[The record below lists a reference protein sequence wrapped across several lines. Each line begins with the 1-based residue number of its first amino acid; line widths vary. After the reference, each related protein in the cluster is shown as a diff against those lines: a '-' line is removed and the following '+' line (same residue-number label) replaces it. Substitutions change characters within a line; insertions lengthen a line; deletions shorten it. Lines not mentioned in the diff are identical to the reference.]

1 MNDRSPRLRVHD
13 LGPLEVSVGDSRE
26 PIRGRRPTA
35 ILTLLA
41 IHANHPVPVDSLVD
55 ALWGD
60 EPSAG
65 ASSTL
70 DSHVFRLRKQLEPS
84 RATGAA
90 PSVLLKQDDAFRLVV
105 AADELDSST
114 FATRLDEAG
123 AAAAAGRFD
132 ECLRLCDEALA
143 LWRGTPGGVAAEAEW
158 AQAWRAGMAE
168 LRAQLHERRLD
179 ALIRSGRPERALP
192 AFDALIRETPYR
204 EHLHA
209 LRMEALYRCGRTDDA
224 LAAYEQVRRSLRDE
238 LGITPGPELRRV
250 QRQILDHDVALGTR
264 VSAAAAAPQI
274 HLPATMTALVGRE
287 ADLDRVDAL
296 LATHRLVTLTGTAG
310 TGKTRLGVEIARRA
324 AARHP
329 DGVWFVDLAPLTG
342 GEPIAE
348 IVLSTIGGTAA
359 TAGSAEEALRTAV
372 QDRRLLLVVDNCEH
386 VLTEAADV
394 LTTLLAGG
402 TELTV
407 LATSREPLELDGE
420 VIYPVEPLAVGDS
433 SAVALFLERLRT
445 AAPQAVAALDPAE
458 LRDCA
463 VDICTALDGLPLAI
477 ELAAARARVYTLEEI
492 RNQIRFDPTQLA
504 RIGRPGTPRRQSL
517 HSALW
522 TGVTGCS
529 RPRSSWC
536 TVGWPPC
543 RGPSGSTP
551 RPPPSGCP
559 PPRWPTCCRCW
570 STARS

>member
-143 LWRGTPGGVAAEAEW
+143 LWRGTLGGVAAEAEW

-209 LRMEALYRCGRTDDA
+209 LRMEACTGAGAPT
-224 LAAYEQVRRSLRDE
+224 
-238 LGITPGPELRRV
+238 
-250 QRQILDHDVALGTR
+250 TR
-264 VSAAAAAPQI
+264 WP
-274 HLPATMTALVGRE
+274 P
-287 ADLDRVDAL
+287 
-296 LATHRLVTLTGTAG
+296 
-310 TGKTRLGVEIARRA
+310 
-324 AARHP
+324 
-329 DGVWFVDLAPLTG
+329 
-342 GEPIAE
+342 
-348 IVLSTIGGTAA
+348 
-359 TAGSAEEALRTAV
+359 
-372 QDRRLLLVVDNCEH
+372 
-386 VLTEAADV
+386 
-394 LTTLLAGG
+394 
-402 TELTV
+402 
-407 LATSREPLELDGE
+407 TSRCVGACVTSWVSP
-420 VIYPVEPLAVGDS
+420 PVRS
-433 SAVALFLERLRT
+433 SGV
-445 AAPQAVAALDPAE
+445 
-458 LRDCA
+458 CS
-463 VDICTALDGLPLAI
+463 
-477 ELAAARARVYTLEEI
+477 
-492 RNQIRFDPTQLA
+492 
-504 RIGRPGTPRRQSL
+504 GRSSTTTS
-517 HSALW
+517 HSAPA
-522 TGVTGCS
+522 S
-529 RPRSSWC
+529 
-536 TVGWPPC
+536 
-543 RGPSGSTP
+543 
-551 RPPPSGCP
+551 P
-559 PPRWPTCCRCW
+559 PPRPHRRSTCPRP
-570 STARS
+570 